1 MPTEPLTAPALERAA
16 ASEFGV
22 PIAVTVAREMIDLP
36 ALTPAERKIFER
48 LKAEAR
54 QHTWLMG
61 RAALKPLMRRLRA
74 GDDTASLT
82 FPHTRFSLA
91 HTDEAAVAI
100 ATPTAQGL
108 GIGVDVE
115 RADRQPQERAARFFL
130 SAAEQKWL
138 AAQPAADQP
147 LALLRLWTVKEALY
161 KANPDNAGTVLNE
174 YETHNPGANAG
185 TARILLPGS
194 MWLFRYATYAFADAV
209 VSIALTVGGSR
220 CQTP

>member
-1 MPTEPLTAPALERAA
+1 MEPLSAPALERTAGA
-16 ASEFGV
+16 EFGV
-22 PIAVTVAREMIDLP
+22 PIVVSVARETVDLP
-36 ALTPAERKIFER
+36 ALTPAEKKVFER

-61 RAALKPLMRRLRA
+61 RSALKTLMRRLNA
-74 GDDTASLT
+74 GDDTAALT

-91 HTDEAAVAI
+91 HTDEAAVAV
-100 ATPTAQGL
+100 ATLARQGL

-115 RADRQPQERAARFFL
+115 RADRRPQERAARFFL
-130 SAAEQKWL
+130 STAEQKWL
-138 AAQPAADQP
+138 AALPAADQP

-174 YETHNPGANAG
+174 YETHNPGADAG

-194 MWLFRYATYAFADAV
+194 MWLFRYATFAFADAV
-209 VSIALTVGGSR
+209 VSIALTIGGSR